1 MAQVEGTIAP
11 AVAQAAVTAEGA
23 SEQQPARR
31 RPRIGGQFGAYTAVL
46 IVSFISLFPFYW
58 MIVNSFRDNAS
69 VTTTV
74 ALWPSTWHFDNYSA
88 AWNGLPSPFQIYL
101 VNSFMMTLLVVIGTV
116 ISCAIVAYGFARFRF
131 PGRELLFAFVIST
144 MMIPYAVTLIP
155 QYAEFINIFH
165 WGGGGQIFGY
175 TNFYQFL
182 PQIVPAFFGSP
193 VWIFLLRQF
202 IRGIPYDLDE
212 AAKIDG
218 AGPLRIL
225 WKIIIP
231 EIRPALAA
239 ITVLTF
245 IGKWNDLLGPL
256 IYLQDPKNWTV
267 EIALLGFFSRYSSGG
282 AWAYFMDLSFITM
295 IPIIVLY
302 FFASKQI
309 IQGVTLSG
317 VKG

>member
-1 MAQVEGTIAP
+1 MAITDATTAP
-11 AVAQAAVTAEGA
+11 AAATATVAAEGGV
-23 SEQQPARR
+23 ARR
-31 RPRIGGQFGAYTAVL
+31 PMRFRPHVGGNVGAYTAVL
-46 IVSFISLFPFYW
+46 VVSFISLFPFYW
-58 MIVNSFRDNAS
+58 MIINSFRENS
-69 VTTTV
+69 TVTDSV
-74 ALWPSTWHFDNYSA
+74 ALWPSTWHPNNYSI
-88 AWNGLPSPFQIYL
+88 AWNDLGSPFQVYL
-101 VNSFMMTLLVVIGTV
+101 INSFMMTMLVVVGTV
-116 ISCAIVAYGFARFRF
+116 ISCAIIAYGFARFRF
-131 PGRELLFAFVIST
+131 PGRDLLFSFVIAT
-144 MMIPYAVTLIP
+144 MMIPYAVILVP

-165 WGGGGQIFGY
+165 WGSGGQIFGY
-175 TNFYQFL
+175 NNFFQFL

-231 EIRPALAA
+231 EVRPALAA

-256 IYLQDPKNWTV
+256 IYLKDPNNWTV
-267 EIALLGFFSRYSSGG
+267 EIALLGFFSRYQTGG
-282 AWAYFMDLSFITM
+282 AWAYFMALSFVTM
-295 IPIIVLY
+295 IPIIILY